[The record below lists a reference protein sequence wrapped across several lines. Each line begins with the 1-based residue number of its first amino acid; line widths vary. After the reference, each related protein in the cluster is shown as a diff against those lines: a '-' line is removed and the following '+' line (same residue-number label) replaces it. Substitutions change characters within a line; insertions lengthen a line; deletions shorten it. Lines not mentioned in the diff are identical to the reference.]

1 MIASRPALPPA
12 FPEAFPRIK
21 TRFGILGVFG
31 VLLIAL
37 LSLPASSVLAAETKP
52 DPVVATVNGHEIHMS
67 DVEQARRQLPP
78 QAQQYPMNTV
88 YKFLLKNLVDTHLT
102 AVAARKDG
110 LDKKTDIV
118 KQVRRIEEQILHQAY
133 LAERVSGAL
142 TDERLKGS
150 YETYL
155 KSSPVGEEGRARH
168 ILVQTREQAMEVIG
182 RLQKGEDF
190 AALAKSVSTGPSG
203 KRGGDLGYFTAERM
217 VPPFS
222 KAAFATRPGSFT
234 EKPVKTQF
242 GWHVIKVE
250 DKRTQKPKSFD
261 EVKNKL
267 RNQIS
272 KDLADAVVAEL
283 RKTADVQ
290 TFGPDGK

>member
-133 LAERVSGAL
+133 LAERVSGA
-142 TDERLKGS
+142 
-150 YETYL
+150 
-155 KSSPVGEEGRARH
+155 
-168 ILVQTREQAMEVIG
+168 
-182 RLQKGEDF
+182 
-190 AALAKSVSTGPSG
+190 
-203 KRGGDLGYFTAERM
+203 
-217 VPPFS
+217 
-222 KAAFATRPGSFT
+222 
-234 EKPVKTQF
+234 
-242 GWHVIKVE
+242 
-250 DKRTQKPKSFD
+250 
-261 EVKNKL
+261 
-267 RNQIS
+267 
-272 KDLADAVVAEL
+272 
-283 RKTADVQ
+283 
-290 TFGPDGK
+290 